1 MITLFYDFYSLSKDT
16 DSAMNVNTFK
26 KYALLTAGTNLR
38 ATKNIRVARDE
49 VGKDSPTG

>member
-38 ATKNIRVARDE
+38 ATKRVARDE